1 MINSVNIKNFKSI
14 VDLSM
19 ELGYFNVLI
28 GENGCGKSNILEAI
42 AFAGAASA
50 DKLDHEFLSSRG
62 IRVTN
67 PTHMFS
73 AFQGITKSDVI
84 NFRFKIN
91 NEQHFFD
98 LIKDNENNRNWVEK
112 NKADWSKKIEE
123 LFQSYKER
131 KEQIDQVL
139 KTKGDDAEYSDVIL
153 SINEANKAFDE
164 ITAALDKS
172 GRNDE
177 LSKYIIYS
185 PEQSSLRKFEE
196 NTQIYPLG
204 IRGEGLFQY
213 LKEITNDKKSSK
225 LLEEIKENLSLL
237 DWFEDFTLPENLLSN
252 EFSLT
257 VKDRYLD
264 RDLKYFDQRSTNEG
278 FLYLLFF
285 FTLFASKDT
294 PIFFAIDNIDTSF
307 NPKLCRQLIKTLA
320 HLAKKHKKQVILTT
334 HNTAILDGLD
344 LSDDGQR
351 LYVIRRNDEGFT
363 KSKRIPYKEN
373 REMKLSEI
381 WTNGFIG
388 GLPENF

>member
-1 MINSVNIKNFKSI
+1 
-14 VDLSM
+14 M